1 MKRRRFLPVAI
12 ISILSFLP
20 GGGWSYCRAWNPQCF
35 QFLLVVCARL
45 GTVIRDED
53 NLLSCTAS
61 GKSECVFR
69 GCIVSNAHT
78 IVPQQFERLDRSGE
92 KVVSGPEDAY

>member
-12 ISILSFLP
+12 INILSFLP

-53 NLLSCTAS
+53 NLLSCAAS
-61 GKSECVFR
+61 QN
-69 GCIVSNAHT
+69 VS
-78 IVPQQFERLDRSGE
+78 SG
-92 KVVSGPEDAY
+92 VV